1 MNINTNELNQIR
13 KNSIWLI
20 ILDLVITYVGY

>member
-1 MNINTNELNQIR
+1 MNINTIELNQIR
-13 KNSIWLI
+13 KNSIWLF